1 MSVNFGKPTIY
12 TQVILL
18 IIESLT
24 LHLLYVA
31 LSHKSTKV
39 ISTITSLAEGIL
51 HV

>member
-1 MSVNFGKPTIY
+1 MALNLGKPTIY

-24 LHLLYVA
+24 LHLPYVA

-39 ISTITSLAEGIL
+39 ISTITLL
-51 HV
+51 

>member
-1 MSVNFGKPTIY
+1 MLLNFRKPTIY
-12 TQVILL
+12 TQL

-31 LSHKSTKV
+31 LSHKSAKV
-39 ISTITSLAEGIL
+39 ISTITLLAEGIL